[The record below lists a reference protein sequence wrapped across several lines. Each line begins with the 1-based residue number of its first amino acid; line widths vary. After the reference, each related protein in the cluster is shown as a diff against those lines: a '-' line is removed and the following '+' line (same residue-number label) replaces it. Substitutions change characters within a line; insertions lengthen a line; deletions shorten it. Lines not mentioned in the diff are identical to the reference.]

1 MSIEMKNV
9 ISSQIDA
16 IGYDPATN
24 KMHIRFK
31 GGSTYSYDNVTAKQ
45 HQDLRDATSV
55 GKHFGKHFK
64 SNSAHKYNKVK

>member
-1 MSIEMKNV
+1 MEMKPCS
-9 ISSQIDA
+9 SSQIA
-16 IGYDPATN
+16 ATGHDPAIN
-24 KMHIRFK
+24 KMHVQFK

-45 HQDLRDATSV
+45 HEDLRNAVSI